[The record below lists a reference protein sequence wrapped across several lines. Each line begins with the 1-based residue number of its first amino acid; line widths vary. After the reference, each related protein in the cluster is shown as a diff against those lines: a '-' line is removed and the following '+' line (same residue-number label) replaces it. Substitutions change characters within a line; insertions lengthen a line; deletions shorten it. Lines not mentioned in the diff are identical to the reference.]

1 MPTIGFLTSDLM
13 FHSRVSQSISDLRE
27 AGAEA
32 TLVVNRNIET
42 LIQKIAESTDGRLV
56 IIDLALRELDVQGV
70 VNVIREKLPSVSII
84 AYGPHVAGALLQS
97 AADAGIDA
105 VYTRG
110 QFDHRMTEIIQEYS
124 LNDASTD
131 RCNPPET

>member
-13 FHSRVSQSISDLRE
+13 FHSRVSQSIGDLRGE
-27 AGAEA
+27 STGA

-42 LIQKIAESTDGRLV
+42 LIQKLNESIDGRLV
-56 IIDLALRELDVQGV
+56 IIDLALRELDVQEV
-70 VNVIREKLPSVSII
+70 VSLIREKLPAFSII
-84 AYGPHVAGALLQS
+84 AYGPHVAGALLKS

-124 LNDASTD
+124 LKNASTD
-131 RCNPPET
+131 RSNPLET